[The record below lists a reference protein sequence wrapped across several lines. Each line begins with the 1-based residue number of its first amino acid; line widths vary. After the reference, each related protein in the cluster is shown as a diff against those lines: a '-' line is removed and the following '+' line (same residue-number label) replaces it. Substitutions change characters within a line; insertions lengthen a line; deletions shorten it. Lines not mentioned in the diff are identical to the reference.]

1 MKPILLAAL
10 LAIAQSVSAAPAT
23 DESVETLLSVTKA
36 ESMVDAM
43 LSNLTPIM
51 RQGMAQALSGKPV
64 SPAQQQVLDAMP
76 AKFTNIMRDEM
87 SWSKMKP
94 QYIRIYQESFSQE
107 DVEGFIA
114 FYRSPAGQSYID
126 KMPIVMQKS
135 MAMGAQMSQNV
146 GPKMKAAIDQAL
158 KDANISR

>member
-1 MKPILLAAL
+1 
-10 LAIAQSVSAAPAT
+10 
-23 DESVETLLSVTKA
+23 
-36 ESMVDAM
+36 
-43 LSNLTPIM
+43 
-51 RQGMAQALSGKPV
+51 
-64 SPAQQQVLDAMP
+64 MP
-76 AKFTNIMRDEM
+76 AKFTDIMREEL

-114 FYRSPAGQSYID
+114 FYRSPAGQAYVD

-135 MAMGAQMSQNV
+135 MAVGAQMSQNI
-146 GPKMKAAIDQAL
+146 GPKIKAAIDQAL